1 MTSTV
6 TSTDQLELARRLSAQ
21 LRVDSIRCSTQAGS
35 GHPTSSLSAADL
47 MATLLVGHLH
57 YDWDQPH
64 LPTNDHLIFS
74 KGHASPLLYSMFR
87 AVGVVSEEELIT
99 TYRQNGA
106 RLEGHPTPGLPW
118 VDVATGS
125 LGQGLPDAVGV
136 ALAGRYLDKLPYH
149 VWVLCGDSET
159 AEGSIWEAL
168 DKASY
173 YQLGNLTAI
182 IDVNRLG
189 QRGPTELE
197 WDLDR
202 YAARVAAFG
211 ARPLIVDG
219 HDLTAI
225 DEALTQA
232 RANPDQPTVLL
243 ARTIKGKGVP
253 EIEDRNGWHGK
264 ALPPDMAE
272 RAITALGGVSDLQI
286 TTSPP
291 AAGFPAITP
300 DPTAAVSL
308 PRWELGEKVATRV
321 AFGAAVAA
329 MAARPEVVVLDGE
342 VGNSTGA
349 GEFEKV
355 CPERY
360 FEVFIAECQ
369 LVAAAVGL
377 SVRGYTA
384 YATTFAAFFSRA
396 YDFVRMAGIS
406 EVNIRLVGSHCGV
419 EIGADGP
426 SQMAL
431 EDLAS
436 LRAVH
441 SSVVLYPAD
450 APATAALVAVMAD
463 TPGIVYLRTTRGAY
477 PVLYPP
483 EEPFPVGGSKVH
495 QAGDHDQVALIGAG
509 VTLHEC
515 LAAAE
520 QLRGSGIAVRVI
532 DAYSVKPIDRATLVQ
547 AARVTEGRL
556 VMVEDHY
563 PEGGLGAAVLAALAD
578 AAVPALHVAHLAVAG
593 LPTSGTPA
601 ELLDAA
607 GISARH
613 IVEAAHRLVQA

>member
-1 MTSTV
+1 
-6 TSTDQLELARRLSAQ
+6 
-21 LRVDSIRCSTQAGS
+21 
-35 GHPTSSLSAADL
+35 
-47 MATLLVGHLH
+47 
-57 YDWDQPH
+57 
-64 LPTNDHLIFS
+64 
-74 KGHASPLLYSMFR
+74 
-87 AVGVVSEEELIT
+87 
-99 TYRQNGA
+99 
-106 RLEGHPTPGLPW
+106 
-118 VDVATGS
+118 
-125 LGQGLPDAVGV
+125 
-136 ALAGRYLDKLPYH
+136 
-149 VWVLCGDSET
+149 
-159 AEGSIWEAL
+159 
-168 DKASY
+168 
-173 YQLGNLTAI
+173 
-182 IDVNRLG
+182 
-189 QRGPTELE
+189 
-197 WDLDR
+197 
-202 YAARVAAFG
+202 
-211 ARPLIVDG
+211 
-219 HDLTAI
+219 
-225 DEALTQA
+225 
-232 RANPDQPTVLL
+232 
-243 ARTIKGKGVP
+243 
-253 EIEDRNGWHGK
+253 
-264 ALPPDMAE
+264 
-272 RAITALGGVSDLQI
+272 
-286 TTSPP
+286 
-291 AAGFPAITP
+291 
-300 DPTAAVSL
+300 
-308 PRWELGEKVATRV
+308 
-321 AFGAAVAA
+321 
-329 MAARPEVVVLDGE
+329 VVLDGE

-349 GEFEKV
+349 AEFQKV

-377 SVRGYTA
+377 SVRGYVA

-436 LRAVH
+436 LQAVH

-483 EEPFPVGGSKVH
+483 DERFPVGGSKVH
-495 QAGDHDQVALIGAG
+495 QATDHDQVALIGAG